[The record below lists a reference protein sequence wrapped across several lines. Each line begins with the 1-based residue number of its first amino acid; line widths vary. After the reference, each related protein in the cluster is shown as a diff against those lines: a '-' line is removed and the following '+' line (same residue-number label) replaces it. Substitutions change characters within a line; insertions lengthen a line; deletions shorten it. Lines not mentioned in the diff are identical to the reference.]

1 MTDSTIR
8 ARALLLDLDGTL
20 VDSTPAVERSWA
32 TWAAE
37 EGLDGFRIVE
47 HGRPARDIVA
57 EHVSAERVPA
67 SLARIV
73 ELEVGDTAD
82 VVALPGAVR
91 LVSALPRTAWAVV
104 TSGSEPLARG
114 RIDAA
119 GLPVPEVLVTSSLPI
134 PGKPAPDPYLLA
146 ARELGLEPADCV
158 VVEDAP
164 AGLAAADA
172 AGMRAI
178 GVVGTYPASRLRS
191 AIALVDAVAAIAV
204 TAEPDG
210 WRTLRLAR

>member
-1 MTDSTIR
+1 MTDLTVR
-8 ARALLLDLDGTL
+8 VRALLLDLDGTL

-37 EGLDGFRIVE
+37 EGIDGFRIVE

-57 EHVSAERVPA
+57 EHVPSGRVDA

-73 ELEVGDTAD
+73 ELEVGDTTD
-82 VVALPGAVR
+82 VVALPGAVA
-91 LVSALPRTAWAVV
+91 LVNALPPTAWAVV
-104 TSGSEPLARG
+104 TSGNEPLARR
-114 RIDAA
+114 RIAAA

-146 ARELGLEPADCV
+146 ARSLGVSADDCV

-164 AGLAAADA
+164 AGLAAASA

-178 GVVGTYPASRLRS
+178 GVVGTYPASRLSS
-191 AIALVDAVAAIAV
+191 AIAVVDAVAAIGV
-204 TAEPDG
+204 TVEHDG
-210 WRTLRLAR
+210 SLTLRIAR

>member
-1 MTDSTIR
+1 MTDLTLR

-20 VDSTPAVERSWA
+20 VDSTPAVDRSWA

-37 EGLDGFRIVE
+37 EGIEGFRIVE

-57 EHVSAERVPA
+57 EHVPADRVAA

-82 VVALPGAVR
+82 VVALPGAVA
-91 LVSALPRTAWAVV
+91 LVSSLPGSAWAIV

-114 RIDAA
+114 RIAAA
-119 GLPVPEVLVTSSLPI
+119 GLPVPDVFVTSSLPI
-134 PGKPAPDPYLLA
+134 PGKPAPDPYLHA
-146 ARELGLEPADCV
+146 ARALGLEPADCV

-164 AGLAAADA
+164 AGLEAAAA

-178 GVVGTYPASRLRS
+178 GVVGTYPASRLSS
-191 AIALVDAVAAIAV
+191 AIAIVDAVAALDV
-204 TAEPDG
+204 TTSEDG
-210 WRTLRLAR
+210 WLTVRVAG